1 MPRTFDGGNQKK
13 KENKYKFHIEIL
25 WSKKKP
31 KNEKEQIKNVAR
43 PSRSVVWEW
52 ANDAM
57 ALVGMDMG
65 IAVWECVW
73 GMGSSAAAAAVAAA
87 AAMLTTSIKRN

>member
-1 MPRTFDGGNQKK
+1 MGATKNKK
-13 KENKYKFHIEIL
+13 KRNTSFISKFYDR
-25 WSKKKP
+25 KKKP